1 MSHFRIAVFASG
13 EGSNFQTLVD
23 AGKSGLLG
31 SAKVEL
37 LVCDKPAAPVVKRA
51 QDAGIPVHLFTPKS
65 YSSREVY
72 ETEIVEHLEELN
84 IELVVLAGYMRL
96 LTSVMVDK
104 YAGRLINIH
113 PSLLPSFPGTNA
125 IQQALHYGVKLTG
138 ATVHF
143 VDGGMDT
150 GPIIAQ
156 QSVEIKPD
164 ATLDSLTND
173 IHDIEQELYP
183 RVVSWIA
190 QGRVLLNDRQVT
202 ILPDL

>member
-1 MSHFRIAVFASG
+1 MTHYRIAVFASG

-23 AGKSGLLG
+23 AGKAGLLG
-31 SAKVEL
+31 GAQVEL
-37 LVCDKPAAPVVKRA
+37 LVCDKPEARVVKRA
-51 QDAGIPVHLFTPKS
+51 RDAGIPVHLFTPKS
-65 YSSREVY
+65 YSSREAY
-72 ETEIVEHLEELN
+72 EAEIVEQLEALN

-125 IQQALHYGVKLTG
+125 IQQALNYGVKVTG

-150 GPIIAQ
+150 GSIIAQ
-156 QSVEIKPD
+156 QSVEIMPE
-164 ATLDSLTND
+164 ASVDSLAKE
-173 IHDIEQELYP
+173 IHSIEQELYP
-183 RVVSWIA
+183 RVVSWFA
-190 QGRVLLNDRQVT
+190 EGRVLLNDRQVT
-202 ILPDL
+202 ILPYK